1 LASLLLHNLPSWLF
15 LGCLISCVDAAVLL
29 LQAVGQ
35 LTYIRPYVT
44 DFSPEWLFSS
54 SLALVAGALSLIYVA
69 GAQQQ
74 QQQQQLGVQERE
86 EGAAGGQ
93 AAAAQ
98 RRNSGSGCS
107 SWYCACYLMV
117 AHMAA
122 A

>member
-1 LASLLLHNLPSWLF
+1 MM
-15 LGCLISCVDAAVLL
+15 SCFDAAVLL

-74 QQQQQLGVQERE
+74 QQQQQGMQAQQA
-86 EGAAGGQ
+86 GA

-98 RRNSGSGCS
+98 HSNSSDCS
-107 SWYCACYLMV
+107 S
-117 AHMAA
+117 
-122 A
+122 

>member
-1 LASLLLHNLPSWLF
+1 
-15 LGCLISCVDAAVLL
+15 VLL

-74 QQQQQLGVQERE
+74 HQQQQQWQPRQWQLGMQERE

-93 AAAAQ
+93 GSSSSPQQQQQRLQQLVWCMLADGCPHGSSLAAA
-98 RRNSGSGCS
+98 
-107 SWYCACYLMV
+107 Y
-117 AHMAA
+117 
-122 A
+122 